1 MRSPLIQRILLLSL
15 SAFCFAGLLDA
26 SETASRDLTP
36 ATYSVTNK
44 PSACVH
50 YGRCG
55 TEKNYGVVGNPLHR
69 AGHPETI
76 SPLAVPSNRCRYDG
90 YYVGG
95 GLPVG
100 GEGRCVAHEGTWGWD
115 YFGIL
120 FTKRIALNWG
130 HGARH
135 QGGGG
140 AYKTDGP
147 KLRHE

>member
-1 MRSPLIQRILLLSL
+1 MRVFAFVRMTLL
-15 SAFCFAGLLDA
+15 ACFLCACGINA
-26 SETASRDLTP
+26 AETV
-36 ATYSVTNK
+36 TYSISDQAVGSFERDSCSTQQG
-44 PSACVH
+44 
-50 YGRCG
+50 YGR
-55 TEKNYGVVGNPLHR
+55 VINPLHR

-76 SPLAVPSNRCRYDG
+76 SPLAVPSSGCRYDG

-95 GLPVG
+95 SLPIL

-120 FTKRIALNWG
+120 FPKRIALNWG
-130 HGARH
+130 HGVRS
-135 QGGGG
+135 QGGSG